1 MPTPT
6 RHVLQTWGIAIS
18 ASILQNELKRRLPA
32 VFLEQF
38 PEGAEIAYAII
49 PIIPTLEPELQN
61 EVRAAFAESMAT
73 IWKAMASFSAAGLL
87 SFFLV
92 REVPMQTHTDD
103 KYGLNDCSQLK
114 EDGITELGTP
124 SHWVSLGEE

>member
-1 MPTPT
+1 MLTLT

-73 IWKAMASFSAAGLL
+73 IWKAMAMAFFHFSGLY
-87 SFFLV
+87 SLV
-92 REVPMQTHTDD
+92 SS
-103 KYGLNDCSQLK
+103 K
-114 EDGITELGTP
+114 IT
-124 SHWVSLGEE
+124 VSLTK